1 MILELFSGSGRH
13 GHVVQRTLQDM
24 LQVRDSQGNLF
35 IPAVDLLRL
44 DVNKETDNNP
54 EILCDITQ
62 WNADLITKL
71 KMIYANKQVM
81 IITLSGSKYSSAYL
95 NMHVE

>member
-24 LQVRDSQGNLF
+24 LEVRDSQGNLF
-35 IPAVDLLRL
+35 RPAVNLLRL

-81 IITLSGSKYSSAYL
+81 IITL
-95 NMHVE
+95 